1 MQQGGSR
8 DERVEAIVYE
18 MVRAPWL
25 RLRRSHHRV
34 AGAGFCSRGRRR
46 HVAGDQPLTT
56 LQNDLQGPVAHAV
69 TTAAIIGT
77 GIMWSVSE
85 HGTGVRKMSAV
96 AFGGAAALG
105 ATTLMTTLFPLGGA
119 LF

>member
-1 MQQGGSR
+1 MNRITNS
-8 DERVEAIVYE
+8 
-18 MVRAPWL
+18 
-25 RLRRSHHRV
+25 LRRHAARVGYTCAVLTIALPARAFAAV
-34 AGAGFCSRGRRR
+34 AGGTLPWDA
-46 HVAGDQPLTT
+46 PLTT
-56 LQNDLQGPVAHAV
+56 WQNDLQGPVAHAI
-69 TTAAIIGT
+69 TTAAISGT

-96 AFGGAAALG
+96 AFGGSCALG